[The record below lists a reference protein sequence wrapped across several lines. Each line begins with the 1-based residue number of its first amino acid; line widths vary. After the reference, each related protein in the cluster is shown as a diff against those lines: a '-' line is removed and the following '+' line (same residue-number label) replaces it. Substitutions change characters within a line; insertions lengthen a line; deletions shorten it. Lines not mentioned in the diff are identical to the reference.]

1 MVQWFEE
8 RYISREEHQ
17 RIVDYYRKLVAQLY
31 CTVRDLRTA
40 GEMQKV
46 QIPAAS
52 KEPGDIPAAAQHSV
66 GLNVITVDF
75 RRRSAHRR

>member
-1 MVQWFEE
+1 MIQWFEE

-31 CTVRDLRTA
+31 GTVRDLRTA
-40 GEMQKV
+40 GEMQKAP
-46 QIPAAS
+46 IPAAA
-52 KEPGDIPAAAQHSV
+52 KEPGDIPPAGQDPA

-75 RRRSAHRR
+75 RRKSAHRR

>member
-1 MVQWFEE
+1 MIQWFEE

-40 GEMQKV
+40 GETQKTQV
-46 QIPAAS
+46 PTAT
-52 KEPGDIPAAAQHSV
+52 KEPGDIPTTGHVS
-66 GLNVITVDF
+66 NVITVDF